1 MNARIA
7 IRALVR
13 FRVMVDWV
21 RLLRVWM
28 RRSFSEGVSG
38 FIPRD
43 SWRILS
49 WVVSFVGVGDDDDD
63 DVEVVSLCALL
74 FALEMKSGDD
84 D

>member
-7 IRALVR
+7 SRALVR
-13 FRVMVDWV
+13 FWLVVDWV

-49 WVVSFVGVGDDDDD
+49 WAVSFGDDDG
-63 DVEVVSLCALL
+63 DVVVVEDVSLCALL
-74 FALEMKSGDD
+74 FGFEMKSGDD